1 MENVEHQRSE
11 RGCGRWLRQKRNM
24 QFDYSTGSRQQS
36 KYSIVNN
43 LMETSHLFSCLN
55 VRPHHYRIHDQQK
68 NSPWKFNKEG
78 MLKSASNIIYES
90 INSSFS
96 RKNWIFH
103 EFRVEQQQQREKKWP
118 DIRSSSSPRGECL
131 TRLFL
136 ELQWSEQQQPE
147 RQQCTTDFERWEW
160 NIC

>member
-1 MENVEHQRSE
+1 MWSNREVSE
-11 RGCGRWLRQKRNM
+11 DAVDGWDKKRNM

-36 KYSIVNN
+36 KCSIVNN
-43 LMETSHLFSCLN
+43 LMENLSLVFMSQI
-55 VRPHHYRIHDQQK
+55 RPHCCRDSWSAK
-68 NSPWKFNKEG
+68 KKSPCKLNKEW

-96 RKNWIFH
+96 RKKLNFSWVQSGAAT
-103 EFRVEQQQQREKKWP
+103 EEKKSWP
-118 DIRSSSSPRGECL
+118 DIRSLSSPRGECL

-136 ELQWSEQQQPE
+136 ELHWSEQQQPE
-147 RQQCTTDFERWEW
+147 RMQCTTDFERWEW